1 MNKGGSTVVPKCHLF
16 KVCTILSTVI
26 LSWFVDC
33 QIKEAVLAG
42 KRLVEEEDVEMK
54 PERISAWCLD
64 ENVCIPSIQKYFSE
78 DAWAALTQV
87 LEVVRKNAVWYYG
100 TCSKVVNDD
109 TENSVVC
116 DSCLSWFH
124 FNCVALKTCP
134 KSKQWFCLY
143 CHEHKLS

>member
-33 QIKEAVLAG
+33 QIKEAVLAR

-54 PERISAWCLD
+54 PERISASCLD

-100 TCSKVVNDD
+100 TCSKVINDD

-124 FNCVALKTCP
+124 FNCVALRKRP